1 MNMDTKMSNQNSDD
15 HTCFYH
21 LKRIIIICLL
31 GFCVGYTFASL
42 ILMPKMTKTSRPG
55 IQQSSESV
63 NHKGVCKSP
72 ECVTLAHQLHNWRD
86 VSIDPCQDF
95 YEAACGKYNEHTI
108 STGTRLS
115 EKSKIVKNLVKE
127 FLDKNEPSESKSEQV
142 MKWFYGRCEE
152 YNALNETENLE
163 NMRMERLKLI
173 KKIGSWPMLDGKW
186 KEEDFDMNDMLSQIT
201 RIGGISLG
209 FFNLILVKEVVLIHA
224 PSGITKSVEEVEK
237 VLMELLN
244 LSGSYPDVKIF
255 NITSENQVSVE
266 QLQEQV
272 PILDFPRIIKNL
284 FNQKNK
290 DVIWNKLQG
299 KILGLAQ
306 PIFFNETRN
315 LQKILETTP
324 KRTLANYLI
333 ANLIMQ
339 MSMGNQI
346 LDCGMIVMQN
356 LPLAS
361 LRVFTRNHFNK
372 FNLDMASQ
380 LVEDIKESLKQTIQE
395 STWLQEETK
404 KNALLKLKHMKKTI
418 GYPKELEVP
427 GALDVFFESVDMSNK
442 DTYAA
447 AILEIERFQT
457 EQTFNNLAALL
468 PMVPNVEL
476 LDSNAFY
483 YTDENHLKLNVAIL
497 DDPFFD
503 ITYPTYAKI
512 ASIGEVIGHEIGH
525 GFDTDGRKR
534 DEKGE
539 ERDWWTPQDSK
550 EYDRRTQ
557 CLIDQ
562 YNNYDDP
569 DYGRNLNGSVTID
582 EMAADQIGV
591 ELSWKIYNRVDF
603 SLEPSIFGFEDEKP
617 DKLFFHLTAL
627 NWCGPRPR
635 LPLSLQQEQVHPTH
649 SFRVN
654 GVFRNMKSF
663 AKAFNCPVGSPM
675 NPEKKCQIF

>member
-1 MNMDTKMSNQNSDD
+1 MKTI
-15 HTCFYH
+15 TIVLIWILALYAA
-21 LKRIIIICLL
+21 LL
-31 GFCVGYTFASL
+31 IVKNNEKPQEPSATL
-42 ILMPKMTKTSRPG
+42 SR
-55 IQQSSESV
+55 SV
-63 NHKGVCKSP
+63 LEPIKHKGVCKSP
-72 ECVTLAHQLHNWRD
+72 ECITLAHQLHNWRD
-86 VSIDPCQDF
+86 VSVDPCQNF
-95 YEAACGKYNEHTI
+95 YKAVCGKYNEH
-108 STGTRLS
+108 SLYNEASLS
-115 EKSKIVKNLVKE
+115 RNTKIVANVIKGDYFHCDMIREIVT
-127 FLDKNEPSESKSEQV
+127 SEYLHNDFSSSSKSENAI
-142 MKWFYGRCEE
+142 KLFFDKCEATKRM
-152 YNALNETENLE
+152 NQTLVTLNEKREILKMIKQFGSWRLLSKSWNESEFDSNGDPKFGKYENGAIEIDQE
-163 NMRMERLKLI
+163 NWIVANVGWEMERRGFCFGRPE
-173 KKIGSWPMLDGKW
+173 IGDRRPTATNMHKRVFTQATPIEPLSVDCRSTVDRRLTDGW
-186 KEEDFDMNDMLSQIT
+186 SAVG
-201 RIGGISLG
+201 RW
-209 FFNLILVKEVVLIHA
+209 LV
-224 PSGITKSVEEVEK
+224 SRS
-237 VLMELLN
+237 VLMDIVK
-244 LSGSYPDVKIF
+244 LSGSHPDSKMI
-255 NITSENQVSVE
+255 QK
-266 QLQEQV
+266 
-272 PILDFPRIIKNL
+272 DIKDL
-284 FNQKNK
+284 M
-290 DVIWNKLQG
+290 KLNEE
-299 KILGLAQ
+299 LAG
-306 PIFFNETRN
+306 

-333 ANLIMQ
+333 ANLIMR

-346 LDCGMIVMQN
+346 LDCGMIVIRN

-372 FNLDMASQ
+372 SNLDMASQ

-404 KNALLKLKHMKKTI
+404 KSALLKLKHMKKTI

-442 DTYAA
+442 DTYFA
-447 AILEIERFQT
+447 AILEINRFQT
-457 EQTFNNLAALL
+457 EQTFNNLASLL
-468 PMVPNVEL
+468 PMVPDVKL

-483 YTDENHLKLNVAIL
+483 HMDENHLKLNVAIL
-497 DDPFFD
+497 DDPFLD

-534 DEKGE
+534 DEKGKK
-539 ERDWWTPQDSK
+539 RDWWTPEDSK
-550 EYDRRTQ
+550 EYDRRAQ

-569 DYGRNLNGSVTID
+569 DYGRNLNGSMTID

-591 ELSWKIYNRVDF
+591 ELSWKTYNRVDF

-627 NWCGPRPR
+627 NWCGPRPKR
-635 LPLSLQQEQVHPTH
+635 PLSYQQEQVHPTH

-675 NPEKKCQIF
+675 NPENKCELF